1 MAKPPKPTQN
11 KILIPEDFD
20 KAAWIKELKV
30 LAKDAAIE
38 ERDRFRPLLKLKTDG
53 RELIE
58 DLEKIEKKQEIAIMR
73 ERDTIRL
80 FI

>member
-11 KILIPEDFD
+11 KNLIPEDFD